1 MQCGREPGG
10 EKEDEL
16 GVCPAA
22 VDSSFTGINQGIN
35 AGRICWAVAG
45 TFCGGKVQ
53 GKFADKRK
61 SCIRCDFFQQV
72 RGQEEKEG
80 ASTKFLK
87 YISESSGTSFLN
99 QLTFRLVK
107 PGERFVRQGEQNN
120 EGYIIRNGTCLT
132 IVEKNGSL
140 HPVGHRG
147 TGDIVGVRSLLTG
160 EPCNAH
166 VEAETEMQ
174 LWVLSREQ
182 VDSISRKD
190 PELIALLT
198 EMVVN
203 QFDSNRPM
211 ADRIIGKY
219 IATDIIGRGSH
230 AIVYKG
236 AHQGLDMPVAIKM
249 MRHHMVMDSAFLDCF
264 RNEAKIIAGMNHEN
278 ILKVHDIEECYKT
291 IFIIMEYLDGESL
304 SSMLKRCKTL
314 PPFVAADYLFQI
326 CSGLHYAHEKE
337 IIHRDINPINVMVQR
352 GNLVK
357 ILDFGMAC
365 PLGTEDDIMGGAFAY
380 LAPEL
385 FEGEP
390 ASRQSDIYALGITA
404 YELVTGRRP
413 FREDDLRELLKM
425 RETQEIPDPAILV
438 PEIPVALRNFIMKAC
453 RRTPKERYR
462 TVFEAMEELRP
473 LVRPVTFKRK
483 TAAGTGNKLTSLIFR
498 YEEEQQEDLI
508 RLLEEISRKA
518 EEAVIHLKIMD
529 LNDF

>member
-1 MQCGREPGG
+1 MKCGREPCGD
-10 EKEDEL
+10 KADQL
-16 GVCPAA
+16 GICPAA
-22 VDSSFTGINQGIN
+22 ADSSFSGINRGIN
-35 AGRICWAVAG
+35 GGRICWAVAG

-61 SCIRCDFFQQV
+61 SCIRCDFFKLV
-72 RGQEEKEG
+72 RSQEEKEG

-87 YISESSGTSFLN
+87 YISESSRTSFLN

-120 EGYIIRNGTCLT
+120 EGYIICSGTCLT

-147 TGDIVGVRSLLTG
+147 TGDIVGIRSLLTG
-160 EPCNAH
+160 ESCNAH

-182 VDSISRKD
+182 INSITRKD
-190 PELIALLT
+190 PHLIALLT

-211 ADRIIGKY
+211 ADRVIGKY
-219 IATDIIGRGSH
+219 LATDIIGRGSH

-236 AHQGLDMPVAIKM
+236 VHLGLDMPVAIKM
-249 MRHHMVMDSAFLDCF
+249 MRHHMVMDAGFLECF
-264 RNEAKIIAGMNHEN
+264 RNEAKTIAGLNHEN

-304 SSMLKRCKTL
+304 SSMLKRVKAIS
-314 PPFVAADYLFQI
+314 PSVAADYLFQI
-326 CSGLHYAHEKE
+326 CSGLHYAHEKG

-390 ASRQSDIYALGITA
+390 ANRQSDIYALGITA

-425 RETQEIPDPAILV
+425 RETQEVPDPAALV

-453 RRTPKERYR
+453 RRTARERYQ
-462 TVFEAMEELRP
+462 TVFEAMEEIRP
-473 LVRPVTFKRK
+473 LVRPVTGKK
-483 TAAGTGNKLTSLIFR
+483 KPAAGSGDKLTSLILR
-498 YEEEQQEDLI
+498 CGEEQQHDLS
-508 RLLEEISRKA
+508 RLLEEIREKA
-518 EEAVIHLKIMD
+518 DAAGINLKIMD